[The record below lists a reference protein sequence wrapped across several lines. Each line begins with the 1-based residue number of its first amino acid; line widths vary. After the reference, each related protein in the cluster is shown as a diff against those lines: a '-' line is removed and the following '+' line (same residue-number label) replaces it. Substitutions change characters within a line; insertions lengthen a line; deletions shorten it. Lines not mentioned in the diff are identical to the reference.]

1 MCVGMYER
9 KEIKHKNS
17 NERDKLVTMVTMMME
32 RIV

>member
-1 MCVGMYER
+1 MR

-17 NERDKLVTMVTMMME
+17 NELERDKLMTIVTMMME